1 MFRLGAFTPHS
12 SRTTTPHTPV
22 VGQNQRIALRIVPFR
37 WNVRRELVEVPFLVR
52 FRTGGPGFL
61 FGGGH
66 FGVHGRGVFRELA
79 EGHAGIDGFELVAH
93 GVLVEEVG
101 GGVAFG
107 RRGVSLG
114 FGFDHFG

>member
-1 MFRLGAFTPHS
+1 MERT
-12 SRTTTPHTPV
+12 SRA
-22 VGQNQRIALRIVPFR
+22 R
-37 WNVRRELVEVPFLVR
+37 EVPFLVR
-52 FRTGGPGFL
+52 FRTCGPGFL
-61 FGGGH
+61 FGGVIS
-66 FGVHGRGVFRELA
+66 VHDRGLFRELA

-107 RRGVSLG
+107 RCGVSLG

>member
-1 MFRLGAFTPHS
+1 
-12 SRTTTPHTPV
+12 
-22 VGQNQRIALRIVPFR
+22 
-37 WNVRRELVEVPFLVR
+37 VEVPFLVR

-66 FGVHGRGVFRELA
+66 SGVHGRGVFRELA

-107 RRGVSLG
+107 RCGVSLG
-114 FGFDHFG
+114 FGFDHIG